1 LVIPKPLNPSGKY
14 LTEINYKPKKI
25 INRMEQKS
33 NNKNKAIGGRPPLDK
48 MEKRTEILSFK
59 CTVLERHIIN
69 GKAMTAGVTLGEYIR
84 NTAINGNITAR
95 LTPEDVKLIRSLL
108 GMANNLNQLAKNANT
123 FGYAAV
129 SESVSEL
136 ADEIDKIIKLIKA

>member
-1 LVIPKPLNPSGKY
+1 MVIPKPLNSPEKY
-14 LTEINYKPKKI
+14 PTEINYKPKKI

-59 CTVLERHIIN
+59 CTILESHIIN
-69 GKAMTAGVTLGEYIR
+69 GKAMTASVTLGEYIR

-95 LTPEDVKLIRSLL
+95 LTPEDVKLIRSLS
-108 GMANNLNQLAKNANT
+108 GMANNLNQLAKKCKY
-123 FGYAAV
+123 FRICC
-129 SESVSEL
+129 SVRIRIRTS
-136 ADEIDKIIKLIKA
+136 

>member
-1 LVIPKPLNPSGKY
+1 
-14 LTEINYKPKKI
+14 
-25 INRMEQKS
+25 MEHKS
-33 NNKNKAIGGRPPLDK
+33 DNKNKAIGGRPPLDK
-48 MEKRTEILSFK
+48 IEKRTEILSFK

-84 NTAINGNITAR
+84 NTAINGNITTR
-95 LTPEDVKLIRSLL
+95 LTPEDIKLIRSLS

-123 FGYAAV
+123 FGYAAE

>member
-1 LVIPKPLNPSGKY
+1 
-14 LTEINYKPKKI
+14 
-25 INRMEQKS
+25 MEQKS

-95 LTPEDVKLIRSLL
+95 LTPERCKTDKESFRHGKQPKPACKKCKYFRICCSVRIRVRT
-108 GMANNLNQLAKNANT
+108 G
-123 FGYAAV
+123 
-129 SESVSEL
+129 
-136 ADEIDKIIKLIKA
+136 

>member
-1 LVIPKPLNPSGKY
+1 
-14 LTEINYKPKKI
+14 
-25 INRMEQKS
+25 MEQKS

-95 LTPEDVKLIRSLL
+95 LTPEDVKLIRSLS
-108 GMANNLNQLAKNANT
+108 GMANNLNQLTRLSHQAGFHRT
-123 FGYAAV
+123 QRTV
-129 SESVSEL
+129 TEL
-136 ADEIDKIIKLIKA
+136 LQKLKEIIVRYRNGERRQS